1 MPQFQMPLADR
12 PLGAFNRFDTHSRE
26 DMSVVSNPMIRRPY
40 FNHKDE
46 PCVTVNE
53 MDSRGRPKYTVE
65 KGVRRPILRQQ
76 RIVDLLRAGYMDPV
90 WLTANASSLRK
101 EDWIYL
107 DTEVIKVQRPILE
120 AWSDLASANTI
131 GGFNAMAKMTYE
143 YEAMSDP
150 GFALVDMDAISEG
163 QNDYPLFKLRSIP
176 LAITH
181 GDFFFS
187 QRRLAVSG
195 NSTRLD
201 TTMGE
206 AVSRRIAESLED
218 RTIGLVTG
226 ISYGYTSTG
235 RTAHDVAAP
244 EDGHGAVLGGS
255 NEYGY
260 MTYPHRLTKTDFTAP
275 TATGWTP
282 ETTYNEVLTA
292 ISQLRNQNF
301 SGPFNLYFSRDW
313 FKYINRQF
321 SVSGGNNASETLLT
335 MLQKIPGLSVVKELQ
350 RLVSP
355 TGTANYFKL
364 LFVQMTK
371 DTAAAIDGMDTTT
384 VQWPTKGGMQQNFK
398 ILRIGVPLIRSDY
411 KGQCGVLEG
420 TAGSGL

>member
-1 MPQFQMPLADR
+1 
-12 PLGAFNRFDTHSRE
+12 
-26 DMSVVSNPMIRRPY
+26 
-40 FNHKDE
+40 
-46 PCVTVNE
+46 
-53 MDSRGRPKYTVE
+53 
-65 KGVRRPILRQQ
+65 
-76 RIVDLLRAGYMDPV
+76 MDPV
-90 WLTANASSLRK
+90 WLTANANSLRK

-107 DTEVIKVQRPILE
+107 DTELIRVQRPILE
-120 AWSDLASANTI
+120 AWNDLVSANSI

-181 GDFFFS
+181 SDFFFS

-206 AVSRRIAESLED
+206 AGSRRIAESLED

-226 ISYGYTSTG
+226 ISYGYNSSG
-235 RTAHDVAAP
+235 RTAHDVTSP
-244 EDGHGAVLGGS
+244 DDGHGSALGGS
-255 NEYGY
+255 KEYGY
-260 MTYPHRLTKTDFTAP
+260 MTYPHRLTKTNFTPP
-275 TATGWTP
+275 TTAVVTPNSAWTP
-282 ETTYNEVLTA
+282 EVTYNEVLAA
-292 ISQLRNQNF
+292 IAQLRLQNF
-301 SGPFNLYFSRDW
+301 SGPFTLYFSRDW
-313 FKYINRQF
+313 FPFINRQF
-321 SVSGGNNASETLLT
+321 SVAGGNNAGETLLS
-335 MLQKIPGLSVVKELQ
+335 MLKKIPSLSIVKELQ

-355 TGTANYFKL
+355 TGTPSYYKL

-411 KGQCGVLEG
+411 KGQCGILEG
-420 TAGSGL
+420 TAGAGT